1 MNPNLNAFLSSVRS
15 LLIVIGAVMAREG
28 YEHTNYYSDVMM
40 ASGSIMVVGPAVWAV
55 YSSLANWWKA
65 AAIGTQSGINLVLS
79 GKALAADGKTL
90 VSQIGSETT
99 PVKQVTIETTKEI
112 AKDFAPTAP
121 IEKA

>member
-1 MNPNLNAFLSSVRS
+1 MNPNLNAFLTQLRVVL
-15 LLIVIGAVMAREG
+15 LLIGGYMAEQGLDHTTTYKWVIFAGGAVLVLGNALWALW
-28 YEHTNYYSDVMM
+28 
-40 ASGSIMVVGPAVWAV
+40 ASF
-55 YSSLANWWKA
+55 ANFWKA

-112 AKDFAPTAP
+112 VNDMAPSAP
-121 IEKA
+121 IAKS